1 MTSPD
6 RSALTTAALV
16 ADLWAALSL
25 PPSALA
31 CLRLPSADTSI
42 AVPSSFKIGMFAQ
55 ASIALAALAAA
66 QHHALR
72 NHRPAAPAV
81 TVPLEHARLEFH
93 SQNYQSVDG
102 TPPAPAELGTVGG
115 LHRTADGHVRIHD
128 LFPHHL
134 AAALAILGLPQDA
147 TKDQVAAKTLTWNSV
162 ELETRAADNGAVIY
176 ALRTYAEWDAL
187 PQASAVADTPILLR
201 QLAPG
206 PPKLLPP
213 TPTAQ
218 NKALAGLRVVELT
231 RVIAGPVAGRTLAA
245 HGADVLW
252 VTSPRLPSVPF
263 LDSDTSRGKRR
274 VSLDIRDAADKATL
288 LRLLRTADV
297 LVQSYRPDSLAAHGL
312 SAEALV
318 ALNPS
323 IIVASLSA
331 FGPTGPWAC
340 RRGFDSL
347 VQTATGM
354 GASEA
359 AHAGQGEAARGTP
372 VAVLDHGSGHL
383 LAAGVAAAACRRAV
397 EGGAWRVDVSL
408 AGTMK
413 YLRSLGQYAGR
424 RGFDDGAALPTDV
437 GGVPTE
443 FVDVRRSADGEVRAV
458 KHSAQMEGVEVGY
471 DEGVGDVGGEPRW
484 KDE

>member
-31 CLRLPSADTSI
+31 SLRLPSADTSI
-42 AVPSSFKIGMFAQ
+42 AVPSSFKIGMLAQ

-93 SQNYQSVDG
+93 SQNYQSVNG

-134 AAALAILGLPQDA
+134 TAALAILGLPQDA
-147 TKDQVAAKTLTWNSV
+147 TKDQVAEKTLTWNAV

-176 ALRTYAEWDAL
+176 ALRTYADWDAL

-213 TPTAQ
+213 STTAQ

-354 GASEA
+354 GA
-359 AHAGQGEAARGTP
+359 
-372 VAVLDHGSGHL
+372 GHL

-413 YLRSLGQYAGR
+413 YLRSLGQYPRR
-424 RGFDDGAALPTDV
+424 RGFDEGAALPADV

-471 DEGVGDVGGEPRW
+471 DGAAGDVGGEPRW